1 MISDRRR
8 LAGRIQVGL
17 PPGEA
22 FRLFTPRG
30 EEDWAHSW
38 HPRFPVPA
46 ADDTEPGTVFETH
59 AHGQRATWL
68 VTSREPGKRISY
80 ARVITGEQAGTVT
93 VTISASGGRTEA
105 EVVYDLTALTSA
117 ASQELRGCI
126 GTHEVEIHHSPF
138 GSDPTNDCNS
148 MGSWGCASQSLE
160 YVTLASPFTPR

>member
-1 MISDRRR
+1 MTSDRRR

-30 EEDWAHSW
+30 EQDWAHSW

-59 AHGQRATWL
+59 AHGQHATWL

-80 ARVITGEQAGTVT
+80 ARVIPGEQAGTVT

-117 ASQELRGCI
+117 ASQELRGFADRYPAYLQAWQDAIAAWLDGEHVPHSHEI
-126 GTHEVEIHHSPF
+126 G
-138 GSDPTNDCNS
+138 
-148 MGSWGCASQSLE
+148 
-160 YVTLASPFTPR
+160 